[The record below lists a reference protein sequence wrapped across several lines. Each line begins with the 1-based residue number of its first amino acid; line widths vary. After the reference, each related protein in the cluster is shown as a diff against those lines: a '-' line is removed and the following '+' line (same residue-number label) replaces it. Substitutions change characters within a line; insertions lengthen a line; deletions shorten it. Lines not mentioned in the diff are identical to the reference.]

1 VGGSPGRSVYRP
13 MSARAVDVTELP
25 ALVGNELGASAWH
38 SVTQDEIDR
47 FADATHDRQWIH
59 VDPERA
65 RRESPFR
72 CTIAHGYYTLSLA
85 PYLLPQIVTV
95 TGIRLGVN
103 YGLNSVRFTSPVRVG
118 RRLRLRATLRAVT
131 PIVGGSEVTLALA
144 FEVDG
149 EQRPA
154 CLAEAVYRYYV

>member
-1 VGGSPGRSVYRP
+1 MSPRI
-13 MSARAVDVTELP
+13 VDVHDLSG
-25 ALVGNELGASAWH
+25 LVGSELGTSEWH
-38 SVTQDEIDR
+38 PVTQAEVDR
-47 FADATHDRQWIH
+47 FADATHDHQWIH
-59 VDPERA
+59 VDPVRA

-95 TGIRLGVN
+95 SGIRMGVN

-118 RRLRLRATLRAVT
+118 KRLRLRATLQAVT
-131 PIVGGSEVTLALA
+131 PIIGGTEVILALA

-149 EQRPA
+149 DPRPA
-154 CLAEAVYRYYV
+154 CVAEAVYRYYV

>member
-1 VGGSPGRSVYRP
+1 MSVRVVDLNALPEMVGQ
-13 MSARAVDVTELP
+13 A
-25 ALVGNELGASAWH
+25 LGASEWH
-38 SVTQDEIDR
+38 NVTQDEIDR
-47 FADATHDRQWIH
+47 FADATHDHQWIH

-95 TGIRLGVN
+95 SGVRMGVN

-118 RRLRLRATLRAVT
+118 RRLQLRATVRAVT
-131 PIVGGSEVTLALA
+131 PITGGTELVLALT
-144 FEVDG
+144 FQVDG
-149 EQRPA
+149 DPRPA

>member
-1 VGGSPGRSVYRP
+1 
-13 MSARAVDVTELP
+13 MTARVVDVTALP
-25 ALVGNELGASAWH
+25 GLAGEELGASGWH
-38 SVTQDEIDR
+38 SVSQDEIDR

-65 RRESPFR
+65 ARESPFR

-85 PYLLPQIVTV
+85 PYLIPQILSV
-95 TGIRLGVN
+95 TGTRLVVN

-118 RRLRLRATLRAVT
+118 RRLRLRATMQAVV
-131 PIVGGSEVTLALA
+131 PIKGGMEATLALA
-144 FEVDG
+144 FEVEG
-149 EQRPA
+149 ELRPA